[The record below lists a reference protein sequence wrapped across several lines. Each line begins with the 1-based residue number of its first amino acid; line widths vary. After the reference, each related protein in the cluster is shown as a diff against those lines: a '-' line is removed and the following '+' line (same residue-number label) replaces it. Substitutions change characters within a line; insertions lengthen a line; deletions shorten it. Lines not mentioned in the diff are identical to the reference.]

1 MSFLKVVGK
10 DDGGPHKPDSRL
22 LDAVRD
28 LTARIESGEVTGFV
42 TLEDGPLARDFM
54 VAGDVD
60 LDTMCGFAQRV
71 FSAIARELEE

>member
-60 LDTMCGFAQRV
+60 LDVFWGLSQRV
-71 FSAIARELEE
+71 FTAVAREFGE

>member
-1 MSFLKVVGK
+1 MSILKIVGK
-10 DDGGPHKPDSRL
+10 DDGGPHKPD
-22 LDAVRD
+22 
-28 LTARIESGEVTGFV
+28 
-42 TLEDGPLARDFM
+42 PMARDFM